1 MLLADIIKKQKIHT
15 RQIDIASYDAGPESI
30 LVEGVLKDKRLAISF
45 VPTGDP
51 TPPGMVHHMIIRMVI
66 GGPQLVIEDIDVDMP
81 TIPRQEC
88 METRESLLLLKGLP
102 IASGFMVRA
111 KNLVGGAKGCAHLLA
126 LLTAMAPAAVQGAW
140 AASTRQPRDP
150 ATYLPETVERA
161 KDTCRIWR
169 SDGPLVKKYR
179 EMIDPE

>member
-1 MLLADIIKKQKIHT
+1 MLLADKIKKHKIHT

-30 LVEGVLKDKRLAISF
+30 LVEGVLKDERLATSF
-45 VPTGDP
+45 SPTGEP
-51 TPPGMVHHMIIRMVI
+51 TPPGTVHHMIIRMVI
-66 GGPQLVIEDIDVDMP
+66 QAPGLVIEDIDVDMP

-88 METRESLLLLKGLP
+88 LETRASLLQLKGTP
-102 IASGFMVRA
+102 IVAGFMV
-111 KNLVGGAKGCAHLLA
+111 KIKDLMGGAKGCAHLVA
-126 LLTAMAPAAVQGAW
+126 LLTAMAPAVVQGAW
-140 AASTRQPRDP
+140 AASTRKRRDP

-179 EMIDPE
+179 DMIDPE

>member
-1 MLLADIIKKQKIHT
+1 MICTDRTKKQKIHT
-15 RQIDIASYDAGPESI
+15 RQIDIASYEGGSDSI
-30 LVEGVLKDKRLAISF
+30 VVEGVLKDERLATSF
-45 VPTGDP
+45 GPTGEA
-51 TPPGMVHHMIIRMVI
+51 TPPGTVHHMIIRMVI
-66 GGPQLVIEDIDVDMP
+66 RGPELVIQDIDVEMP

-88 METRESLLLLKGLP
+88 LETRESLLQLRGLS
-102 IASGFMVRA
+102 IAAGFMV
-111 KNLVGGAKGCAHLLA
+111 KTKKLVGGAKGCAHLLA

-140 AASTRQPRDP
+140 AAATREHRDP

-179 EMIDPE
+179 DMLDQK